1 MSVAAVSPKRSA
13 ANLQRC
19 VRSWAG
25 LLASGLLVLP
35 ASGVAAENDVQLWPV
50 VSLNHSLGERW
61 GAHLQTRA
69 RFDEDVSEA
78 KDFLVRP
85 FISWTPI
92 ESLTFD
98 LGYDYLHSFRSSPEH
113 RVWQAAEH
121 HFQWRDLTVKNRV
134 RLDERIV
141 EDVGGAVVRF
151 RYRLRGTH
159 PIAGSQW
166 YAAISDEVM
175 ANLNDYGTG
184 PVSGLE
190 QNRLRF
196 AVGVPFLER
205 LRVESG
211 YEWQYIERR
220 DSSARHFHVFVV
232 EFTIDTGGLRLLPFS
247 PR

>member
-1 MSVAAVSPKRSA
+1 MLRGSIPRRRGGGRSF
-13 ANLQRC
+13 
-19 VRSWAG
+19 AG
-25 LLASGLLVLP
+25 LLASGLLLLP
-35 ASGVAAENDVQLWPV
+35 TSALAAENDVQLWPG
-50 VSLNHSLGERW
+50 VSLNHALGKRW
-61 GAHLQTRA
+61 GVHLQTRL
-69 RFDEDVSEA
+69 RLVDDVSET

-98 LGYDYLHSFRSSPEH
+98 LGYDYIHSFESSSYEH
-113 RVWQAAEH
+113 RVWQTAEY
-121 HFQWRDLTVKNRV
+121 HFRWRDLTVKNRV
-134 RLDERIV
+134 RLDERIKEGV
-141 EDVGGAVVRF
+141 DGAVVRV

-166 YAAISDEVM
+166 YGAISDEVM
-175 ANLNDYGTG
+175 ANLNDYGSG

-196 AVGVPFLER
+196 AVGVPFLDR

-211 YEWQYIERR
+211 YEWQYVESR
-220 DSSARHFHVFVV
+220 SGPVSHPHVFFV
-232 EFTIDTGGLRLLPFS
+232 EFTIDTGGRRLIPWS